1 MEKKKYYVS
10 ISEKRITE
18 MSIPDSAEFEILA
31 NREDIRKIEAIL
43 HDFDA
48 IVGEEA
54 LNILTPLS
62 EHHDTDG
69 EYNTDLKNLYNLLYE
84 LGTEKTKRE
93 IENMNK

>member
-18 MSIPDSAEFEILA
+18 ISLPESAEFEILA
-31 NREDIRKIEAIL
+31 DRKDIRKIESIL
-43 HDFDA
+43 HDFDE

-69 EYNTDLKNLYNLLYE
+69 EYNADLRSLYDILYE